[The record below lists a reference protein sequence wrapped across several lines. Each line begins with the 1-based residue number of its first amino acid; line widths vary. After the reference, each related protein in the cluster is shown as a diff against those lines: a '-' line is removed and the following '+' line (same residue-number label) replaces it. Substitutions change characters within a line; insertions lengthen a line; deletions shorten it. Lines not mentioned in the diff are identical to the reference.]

1 MGKGTSGMELKEYEL
16 EQALSAALGVS
27 ALVAVASEPATIA
40 DLTPAELDQFG
51 PLAATPRRG
60 NWLLGRAAL
69 KKLLGR
75 LGEPPD
81 TAPLVFPHQ
90 RLSLTHSGAVAVA
103 LGVKSPGLAGVGV
116 DLEWDRTPRREVS
129 RFFLIPAEEDWLGQ
143 QAPAEQPGQLLRLW
157 TVKEA
162 LFKADPHNRH
172 TSLLDYCL
180 PAPGAACGAALG
192 SAALPMRYASLLVAG
207 GFISAALA
215 REMEV
220 RGC

>member
-1 MGKGTSGMELKEYEL
+1 MELKENEL

-27 ALVAVASEPATIA
+27 ALVAVALEPVTIA
-40 DLTPAELDQFG
+40 ELTPAELDQFR
-51 PLAATPRRG
+51 PLAATPRRD

-69 KKLLGR
+69 KKLLAR
-75 LGEPPD
+75 WGEPPD
-81 TAPLVFPHQ
+81 TAPLAFPHQ

-143 QAPAEQPGQLLRLW
+143 QGPAEQPGQLLRLW
-157 TVKEA
+157 TIKEA
-162 LFKADPHNRH
+162 LFKADPHNGQTR
-172 TSLLDYCL
+172 LLDYCL
-180 PAPGAACGAALG
+180 LVPGAARGAALS
-192 SAALPMRYASLLVAG
+192 SATLPMQYASLSVAG

-215 REMEV
+215 KEMEV